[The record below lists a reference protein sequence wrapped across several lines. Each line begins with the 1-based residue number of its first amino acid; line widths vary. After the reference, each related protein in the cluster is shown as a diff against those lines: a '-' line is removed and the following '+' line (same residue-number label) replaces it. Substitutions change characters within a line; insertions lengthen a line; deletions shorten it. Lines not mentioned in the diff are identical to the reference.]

1 MHPEFLTFGIFSLK
15 PLKFPPCSIYYIAMI
30 GQVLLLPGYTRKT
43 THNPVWQMQELY
55 LPSIILN
62 LEHIISGKQ
71 WDIVIRPQL
80 WVIRFFEMYFFKKSA
95 SDTLLQVLILYIN
108 VSEKWIILWCGK
120 LCSVYFVYLFACF
133 HSLQVSNSYSREV
146 SGHGAI
152 APHLGK
158 FYGILN
164 GIDPDIWDPYSD
176 KFIPVNFVHTNI
188 AFIIIYL
195 LHL

>member
-1 MHPEFLTFGIFSLK
+1 
-15 PLKFPPCSIYYIAMI
+15 
-30 GQVLLLPGYTRKT
+30 
-43 THNPVWQMQELY
+43 
-55 LPSIILN
+55 
-62 LEHIISGKQ
+62 
-71 WDIVIRPQL
+71 
-80 WVIRFFEMYFFKKSA
+80 
-95 SDTLLQVLILYIN
+95 
-108 VSEKWIILWCGK
+108 
-120 LCSVYFVYLFACF
+120 
-133 HSLQVSNSYSREV
+133 V

-176 KFIPVNFVHTNI
+176 KFIPVNFAHKFF

>member
-1 MHPEFLTFGIFSLK
+1 MF
-15 PLKFPPCSIYYIAMI
+15 
-30 GQVLLLPGYTRKT
+30 
-43 THNPVWQMQELY
+43 
-55 LPSIILN
+55 IL
-62 LEHIISGKQ
+62 
-71 WDIVIRPQL
+71 
-80 WVIRFFEMYFFKKSA
+80 F
-95 SDTLLQVLILYIN
+95 T
-108 VSEKWIILWCGK
+108 
-120 LCSVYFVYLFACF
+120 CF

-176 KFIPVNFVHTNI
+176 NFIPVNFLHTNF

-195 LHL
+195 LHLYFSTALT